1 MRQNEL
7 KRLFMEN
14 FRSCPPFVFRYAED
28 TTHVR
33 KWMISKDPQSD
44 NFIIKPMW
52 AYGDFSYTWL
62 ELLNI
67 LVREDAVLDDQPFEN
82 WLLSWA
88 GGVQLNDSQVEEL
101 L

>member
-1 MRQNEL
+1 MTQNEL

-14 FRSCPPFVFRYAED
+14 FRSCPPFVFRYAGD
-28 TTHVR
+28 MNHVR
-33 KWMISKDPQSD
+33 KWKVTKNPQGD
-44 NFIIKPMW
+44 NFFVRPMW
-52 AYGDFSYTWL
+52 TDGDFSYTWL

-67 LVREDAVLDDQPFEN
+67 LVRKNAVLNDQPFEK

-88 GGVQLNDSQVEEL
+88 GGVPLDDSQVEEL

>member
-1 MRQNEL
+1 MRQNDL

-14 FRSCPPFVFRYAED
+14 FRSCPPFVFRHAKD
-28 TTHVR
+28 RMGVR
-33 KWMISKDPQSD
+33 EWTISKNPQGD
-44 NFIIKPMW
+44 NFIVKPTW
-52 AYGDFSYTWL
+52 ADVDLSYTWL

-67 LVREDAVLDDQPFEN
+67 LVREDAELDGQPFEK

-88 GGVQLNDSQVEEL
+88 GGVQLDDSQVEEL